1 MISSL
6 NTPLLQPVPEKM
18 RLKVVVG
25 LQIGIVNDQ
34 SFFSNESFEK
44 KLVMTIQDSD
54 FYSDDY
60 FESIFSGTGCIG
72 MLPYEY
78 VHTTSDTS
86 VFCMEK
92 VNI

>member
-1 MISSL
+1 VISSL

-25 LQIGIVNDQ
+25 LQIGVVNDQ

-44 KLVMTIQDSD
+44 RPVMTIQDSD
-54 FYSDDY
+54 FHSDDY

-72 MLPYEY
+72 ILPYEHL
-78 VHTTSDTS
+78 HTTSDTS

-92 VNI
+92 VNM